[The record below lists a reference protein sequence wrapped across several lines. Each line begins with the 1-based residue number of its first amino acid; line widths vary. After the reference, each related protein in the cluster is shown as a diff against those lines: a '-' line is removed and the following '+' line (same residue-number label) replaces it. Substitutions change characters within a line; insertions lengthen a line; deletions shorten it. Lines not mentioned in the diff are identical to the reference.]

1 MLMSIGSPAE
11 SRPTSDRGVIL
22 RTSGGF
28 TLLETLVAFAI
39 TGVVLASVLPAI
51 SGAVRTARDADSKT
65 RAMLWAESILD
76 TFGHHLF
83 ISEQDESGATSDGFA
98 WAVSIRRLVAPQSD
112 GTLPPRLA
120 AFTVTVTVHRSR
132 SDLDRGITL
141 STIRLASPR

>member
-83 ISEQDESGATSDGFA
+83 LSEQDESGATSDGFA
-98 WAVSIRRLVAPQSD
+98 WAVSIRRLATAQPE
-112 GTLPPRLA
+112 GAMPPRLA
-120 AFTVTVTVHRSR
+120 AFAVTVTVHRSQN
-132 SDLDRGITL
+132 DPGRGASL